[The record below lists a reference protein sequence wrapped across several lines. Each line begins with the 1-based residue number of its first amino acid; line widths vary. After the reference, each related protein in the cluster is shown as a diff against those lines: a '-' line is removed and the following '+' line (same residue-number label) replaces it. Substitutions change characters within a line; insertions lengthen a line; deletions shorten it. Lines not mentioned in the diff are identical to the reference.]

1 MSRPPQEFISVRPG
15 GRTVRYRKVGRRWER
30 NPLPLGLS
38 PVEIG
43 LIAAGVGVA
52 GYLAY
57 LLISA
62 SQSTPSSPPV
72 SVAAGEPGTVTPPTW
87 TGALL
92 GAGYFW
98 GDQGNTAV
106 PGLLSTVKAL
116 AMTSYGLAST
126 ITGTVYVPLSPALP
140 GVPGGNVSFF
150 VTGQSPD
157 DPNSGVTYGQ
167 AITLPLSYVSAA

>member
-1 MSRPPQEFISVRPG
+1 MNRPQTFISVRPG

-30 NPLPLGLS
+30 NPLPLGLT
-38 PVEIG
+38 PLELG
-43 LIAAGVGVA
+43 LIVAGVGAA
-52 GYLAY
+52 GYVAY
-57 LLISA
+57 LLLSA
-62 SQSTPSSPPV
+62 SQAPSSPPV

-87 TGALL
+87 TGAFL

-98 GDQGNTAV
+98 GDQSNTTTPA
-106 PGLLSTVKAL
+106 LLSTVKAL

-126 ITGTVYVPLSPALP
+126 ITGTVYIPLSPA
-140 GVPGGNVSFF
+140 GNVSFF

-157 DPNSGVTYGQ
+157 DPNSGVSYGQ

>member
-1 MSRPPQEFISVRPG
+1 MSEKLYDVPADWAKRAFVDDAKYQDMYARSISDPNG
-15 GRTVRYRKVGRRWER
+15 
-30 NPLPLGLS
+30 
-38 PVEIG
+38 
-43 LIAAGVGVA
+43 
-52 GYLAY
+52 
-57 LLISA
+57 
-62 SQSTPSSPPV
+62 
-72 SVAAGEPGTVTPPTW
+72 
-87 TGALL
+87 
-92 GAGYFW
+92 FW